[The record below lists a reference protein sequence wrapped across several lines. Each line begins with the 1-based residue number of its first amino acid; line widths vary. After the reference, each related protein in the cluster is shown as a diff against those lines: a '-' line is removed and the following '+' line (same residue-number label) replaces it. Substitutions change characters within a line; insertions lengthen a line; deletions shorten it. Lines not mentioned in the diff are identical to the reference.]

1 MIRTLRVTV
10 NGHEYDVTVE
20 DRTDPGTSFYP
31 QPGSMVMPSPPSAP
45 PPSRESAGT
54 APAGGGAAVPP
65 PPATAAGVQPALATG
80 AVLAPM
86 SGVLVEIL
94 VTQGQQV
101 SDGETVAII
110 EAMKMKTPLVVEQGG
125 TVASIDAAVGDGVQV
140 GQQILSIS

>member
-45 PPSRESAGT
+45 MPSRE
-54 APAGGGAAVPP
+54 APPGPVTPP
-65 PPATAAGVQPALATG
+65 PPATTAGVQPALATG
-80 AVLAPM
+80 AVQAPM

-110 EAMKMKTPLVVEQGG
+110 EAMKMKTPIVVQQGG
-125 TVASIDAAVGDGVQV
+125 TVASVDVAVGDGVQV
-140 GQQILSIS
+140 GQQILSIA